1 MSEHSETPK
10 PAASALISGGR
21 RVQPAAPAAAANL
34 AAGSLS
40 RWVARRRQVLV
51 LVAVCLGQFMLQL
64 DTTIVNVALPSIA
77 RSLHASTSGL
87 QWVVDGYILALAS
100 LLLSSGRMGDR
111 SGHKRVYLAGLAVFA
126 LGSGLCALASTTGEL
141 VCFRVLQG
149 VGAAIELPA
158 TLALITGT
166 FPDARER
173 GRAVGL
179 WAGAGGL
186 SLVLGPVLGGLL
198 LRWLAWPAVF
208 LVNLPVALVA
218 AALVLAAVPGV
229 HEPRA
234 GRMDLPGQ
242 ALAAASLGLLAA
254 AAIQGGRHGFSETLP
269 ILLLVSGVLALVAF
283 LLVER
288 SRSEPM
294 LPLGYFRNGAYAAAN
309 VAGLIMG
316 FVMFSIL
323 FIFALYFQQVAGYSP
338 LEGGLSFIPLCG
350 AFAATGPL
358 IGRNIHRTGHWPP
371 MAGGLA
377 VIALGALLLS
387 RLGVHSGYG
396 AVWPAFLIIG
406 IGYGITSTPM
416 AAAVLGAVATDRAG
430 MASSTMNTARQIGG
444 VFGIAIL
451 GSLLP
456 AASRA
461 SDYAGRFTAGMH
473 DALIIAATCALT
485 GAALAANQI
494 RRQRR

>member
-1 MSEHSETPK
+1 MTGHLEHLVS
-10 PAASALISGGR
+10 
-21 RVQPAAPAAAANL
+21 
-34 AAGSLS
+34 
-40 RWVARRRQVLV
+40 RRRQLLV
-51 LVAVCLGQFMLQL
+51 LAAVCMGQFMLQL

-111 SGHKRVYLAGLAVFA
+111 SGHRRVYLAGLAIFA
-126 LGSGLCALASTTGEL
+126 LGSGLCALADSTGEL

-149 VGAAIELPA
+149 IGAAIELPP
-158 TLALITGT
+158 TLALITGA
-166 FPDARER
+166 FPRGRARA
-173 GRAVGL
+173 RAVGL
-179 WAGAGGL
+179 WAAAGGL
-186 SLVLGPVLGGLL
+186 SLVLGPVLGGVL
-198 LRWLAWPAVF
+198 LRVFAWPAVF
-208 LVNLPVALVA
+208 LVNLPVALA
-218 AALVLAAVPGV
+218 AALLVVVAVPAT
-229 HEPRA
+229 HEPHA
-234 GRMDLPGQ
+234 GRLDLPGQ
-242 ALAAASLGLLAA
+242 ALGASSLALLAA
-254 AAIQGGRHGFSETLP
+254 AAIQGGRHGIFTLLSV
-269 ILLLVSGVLALVAF
+269 LLLVSGVLTLAAF
-283 LLVER
+283 VLVEHLR
-288 SRSEPM
+288 AEPM
-294 LPLGYFRNGAYAAAN
+294 LPLSYFRDAAYATAN

-316 FVMFSIL
+316 FVMFSVL

-350 AFAATGPL
+350 AFAVTGPL
-358 IGRNIHRTGHWPP
+358 IGRNIHRTGQWPP
-371 MAGGLA
+371 MVGGLA
-377 VIALGALLLS
+377 LLVLGVLLLL

-416 AAAVLGAVATDRAG
+416 AAAVLGAVPLGRAG

-456 AASRA
+456 PASAA
-461 SDYAGRFTAGMH
+461 SDYAERFISGMH
-473 DALIIAATCALT
+473 DGLIVAAICALV

-494 RRQRR
+494 RRVA

>member
-1 MSEHSETPK
+1 MTEHAETPEL
-10 PAASALISGGR
+10 ATAGAL
-21 RVQPAAPAAAANL
+21 A
-34 AAGSLS
+34 
-40 RWVARRRQVLV
+40 RWVTRRRQVLV
-51 LVAVCLGQFMLQL
+51 LAAVCLGQFMLQL

-100 LLLSSGRMGDR
+100 LLLSSGRIGDR

-141 VCFRVLQG
+141 VCFRALQG

-158 TLALITGT
+158 TLALITVS

-186 SLVLGPVLGGLL
+186 SLVLGPVLGGVLL
-198 LRWLAWPAVF
+198 QWFAWPAVF

-218 AALVLAAVPGV
+218 AALVLAALPEA
-229 HEPRA
+229 HEPHV
-234 GRMDLPGQ
+234 GRMDLSGQ
-242 ALAAASLGLLAA
+242 ALAATSLGLLAA

-269 ILLLVSGVLALVAF
+269 ILLLLSGLLALVTF

-294 LPLGYFRNGAYAAAN
+294 LPLSYFRNGAYAAAN

-338 LEGGLSFIPLCG
+338 LQGGLSFIPLCG

-371 MAGGLA
+371 MVGGLA
-377 VIALGALLLS
+377 LIALGALLLS
-387 RLGVHSGYG
+387 RLGVHSGYE

-416 AAAVLGAVATDRAG
+416 AAAVLGAVPPDRAG
-430 MASSTMNTARQIGG
+430 MASSTMNTARQVGG

-461 SDYAGRFTAGMH
+461 SDYADRFTAGMH
-473 DALIIAATCALT
+473 EGLILAATCALI

-494 RRQRR
+494 RCQR

>member
-1 MSEHSETPK
+1 MTEHAEIPGL
-10 PAASALISGGR
+10 ASAGG
-21 RVQPAAPAAAANL
+21 
-34 AAGSLS
+34 LS
-40 RWVARRRQVLV
+40 RWVTPRRRVLV
-51 LVAVCLGQFMLQL
+51 LAAVCLGQFMLQL

-77 RSLHASTSGL
+77 RSLHATTSGL

-111 SGHKRVYLAGLAVFA
+111 SGHKRVYLAGLALFA

-149 VGAAIELPA
+149 IGAAIELPA
-158 TLALITGT
+158 TLALITAT
-166 FPDARER
+166 FPDTRER

-198 LRWLAWPAVF
+198 LRWFAWPAVF
-208 LVNLPVALVA
+208 LVNLPVAIVA
-218 AALVLAAVPGV
+218 GALVLVAVPDAGDR
-229 HEPRA
+229 HA

-254 AAIQGGRHGFSETLP
+254 AAIQGGRHGFSGTVP
-269 ILLLVSGVLALVAF
+269 ILFLLSGLLALVAF

-294 LPLGYFRNGAYAAAN
+294 LPLSYFLNGAYATAN

-338 LEGGLSFIPLCG
+338 LQSGLSFIPLCG
-350 AFAATGPL
+350 AFAAAGPL

-377 VIALGALLLS
+377 LIALGALLLL
-387 RLGVHSGYG
+387 RVGVHNDYE

-416 AAAVLGAVATDRAG
+416 AAAVLSCVPPDRAG

-456 AASRA
+456 AASGA
-461 SDYAGRFTAGMH
+461 SHYAELFTAGMH
-473 DALIIAATCALT
+473 DGLIVAAVCALI
-485 GAALAANQI
+485 GAVLAANQI
-494 RRQRR
+494 LGSRVRPRNP

>member
-1 MSEHSETPK
+1 MTRQ
-10 PAASALISGGR
+10 AAHHPEVIAR
-21 RVQPAAPAAAANL
+21 PRDRNAPSTNHVRL
-34 AAGSLS
+34 AAGANGSAGVLS
-40 RWVARRRQVLV
+40 RWVVRRRQPLV
-51 LVAVCLGQFMLQL
+51 LAAVCLGQFMLQL

-87 QWVVDGYILALAS
+87 QWIVDGYILALAS

-111 SGHKRVYLAGLAVFA
+111 SGHKRVYLAGLAIFA

-141 VCFRVLQG
+141 VGFRVLQG

-158 TLALITGT
+158 TLALITGV
-166 FPDARER
+166 FPQGRER
-173 GRAVGL
+173 ARAVGL

-186 SLVLGPVLGGLL
+186 SLVLGPVLGGVL
-198 LRWLAWPAVF
+198 LRTFAWPAVF

-218 AALVLAAVPGV
+218 AVLVLAAVPKT

-242 ALAAASLGLLAA
+242 AFGAASLGLLAA
-254 AAIQGGRHGFSETLP
+254 AAIQGGQSGFLTSVP
-269 ILLLVSGVLALVAF
+269 VLLLVSGLLAAGAF
-283 LLVER
+283 LLAGR
-288 SRSEPM
+288 SRPEPM
-294 LPLGYFRNGAYAAAN
+294 LPLSYFRDGAYATAN

-323 FIFALYFQQVAGYSP
+323 FIFALYFQQVSGDSP
-338 LEGGLSFIPLCG
+338 LDGGLSFIPLCG
-350 AFAATGPL
+350 AFALTGPL
-358 IGRNIHRTGHWPP
+358 VGRNIHRTGHWPP
-371 MAGGLA
+371 MAGGLTL
-377 VIALGALLLS
+377 IALGALLLS
-387 RLGVHSGYG
+387 RLGVHSGYS
-396 AVWPAFLIIG
+396 AVWPAFLTIG

-416 AAAVLGAVATDRAG
+416 AAAVLSAVPLGRAG

-456 AASRA
+456 AATGA
-461 SDYAGRFTAGMH
+461 GDYPERFISGMH
-473 DALIIAATCALT
+473 DGLIIAAICALI
-485 GAALAANQI
+485 GATLAANQT
-494 RRQRR
+494 RHHP

>member
-1 MSEHSETPK
+1 
-10 PAASALISGGR
+10 
-21 RVQPAAPAAAANL
+21 VQPAAPAAAANL

>member
-1 MSEHSETPK
+1 MTERAEK
-10 PAASALISGGR
+10 
-21 RVQPAAPAAAANL
+21 
-34 AAGSLS
+34 
-40 RWVARRRQVLV
+40 VLV
-51 LVAVCLGQFMLQL
+51 LAAVCLGQFMLQL

-111 SGHKRVYLAGLAVFA
+111 SGHKRVYLAGLALFA
-126 LGSGLCALASTTGEL
+126 LGSGLCALASSTGEL
-141 VCFRVLQG
+141 VAFRVLQG

-186 SLVLGPVLGGLL
+186 SLVLGPVLGGVL
-198 LRWLAWPAVF
+198 LRWFAWRAVF

-218 AALVLAAVPGV
+218 GALVLAAVPNA
-229 HEPRA
+229 HAPRA

-254 AAIQGGRHGFSETLP
+254 AAIQGGRHGFSETGP
-269 ILLLVSGVLALVAF
+269 ILFLLSGLLALVAF

-288 SRSEPM
+288 SRGEPM
-294 LPLGYFRNGAYAAAN
+294 LPLSYFRNGAYATAN
-309 VAGLIMG
+309 AAGLIMG

-338 LEGGLSFIPLCG
+338 LQGGLSFIPLCG
-350 AFAATGPL
+350 AFAIGGPL
-358 IGRNIHRTGHWPP
+358 IGRNIHRTGHWTP

-377 VIALGALLLS
+377 LIALGALLLS
-387 RLGVHSGYG
+387 RLGVHEGYE
-396 AVWPAFLIIG
+396 AVWPALLIIG
-406 IGYGITSTPM
+406 IGYGVTSTPM
-416 AAAVLGAVATDRAG
+416 AFAVLGAVAPDRAG

-456 AASRA
+456 AASPA
-461 SDYAGRFTAGMH
+461 SDYADRFAAGMH
-473 DALIIAATCALT
+473 DGLIVAATCALI

-494 RRQRR
+494 RCQR

>member
-1 MSEHSETPK
+1 MSERAETTK
-10 PAASALISGGR
+10 R
-21 RVQPAAPAAAANL
+21 AAPAARAN
-34 AAGSLS
+34 GSPGGLS
-40 RWVARRRQVLV
+40 RWVTNRRQVLV
-51 LVAVCLGQFMLQL
+51 LVAVCLGQFILQL

-77 RSLHASTSGL
+77 RSLHAPTNGL

-149 VGAAIELPA
+149 IGAAIELPA
-158 TLALITGT
+158 TLALITGS

-186 SLVLGPVLGGLL
+186 SLVVGPVLGGAL
-198 LRWLAWPAVF
+198 LRWFAWPAVF

-218 AALVLAAVPGV
+218 GVLVLAAVPNT
-229 HEPRA
+229 HERQV

-242 ALAAASLGLLAA
+242 ALAAASLSLLAA

-269 ILLLVSGVLALVAF
+269 ILLLASGLLTLAAF
-283 LLVER
+283 LFVER

-294 LPLGYFRNGAYAAAN
+294 LPLGYFRNGAYATAN
-309 VAGLIMG
+309 VAALIMG

-323 FIFALYFQQVAGYSP
+323 FIFALYFQEVAGDSP

-350 AFAATGPL
+350 AFAISGPL
-358 IGRNIHRTGHWPP
+358 IGRNIHRTGHWKP

-377 VIALGALLLS
+377 LLGLGALLLS
-387 RLGVHSGYG
+387 RLGVHSGYA
-396 AVWPAFLIIG
+396 AVWPAFLVIG

-416 AAAVLGAVATDRAG
+416 AAAVLGAVPSDRAG
-430 MASSTMNTARQIGG
+430 MASSTMNTGRQIGG
-444 VFGIAIL
+444 VFGIAVL

-456 AASRA
+456 AASGA
-461 SDYAGRFTAGMH
+461 SDYADQFVAGMH
-473 DALIIAATCALT
+473 DGLIVAATCALI

-494 RRQRR
+494 WRLR

>member
-1 MSEHSETPK
+1 MVTTQTG
-10 PAASALISGGR
+10 AAARVRASALSSW
-21 RVQPAAPAAAANL
+21 A
-34 AAGSLS
+34 S
-40 RWVARRRQVLV
+40 RRRQPLA
-51 LVAVCLGQFMLQL
+51 LTAVCMGQFMLQL

-87 QWVVDGYILALAS
+87 QWVIDGYILALAS
-100 LLLSSGRMGDR
+100 LLLSSGRIGDR
-111 SGHKRVYLAGLAVFA
+111 SGHKRVFLVGLGVFA

-149 VGAAIELPA
+149 IGAAIELPA
-158 TLALITGT
+158 TLALITAT
-166 FPDARER
+166 FPDGRER
-173 GRAVGL
+173 ARAVGI

-198 LRWLAWPAVF
+198 LRAFSWPAVF
-208 LVNLPVALVA
+208 LVNLPVALA
-218 AALVLAAVPGV
+218 AALVIAAVPET
-229 HEPRA
+229 HERSA

-242 ALAAASLGLLAA
+242 ALGAASLALLAA
-254 AAIQGGRHGFSETLP
+254 AAIQGGRHGFSTSLP
-269 ILLLVSGVLALVAF
+269 VALLASGTLALVGF

-288 SRSEPM
+288 LRPEPM
-294 LPLGYFRNGAYAAAN
+294 LPLGYFRNHAYAAAN

-316 FVMFSIL
+316 FVMFSLL

-338 LEGGLSFIPLCG
+338 LQGGLGFIPLCG
-350 AFAATGPL
+350 AFAITGPL

-371 MAGGLA
+371 MACGLA
-377 VIALGALLLS
+377 LIALGSLLLL
-387 RLGVHSGYG
+387 RLGAHSGYH

-416 AAAVLGAVATDRAG
+416 AAAVLGAVPPDRAG

-451 GSLLP
+451 GSMLP
-456 AASRA
+456 AASGA
-461 SDYAGRFTAGMH
+461 SDYAERFISGMH
-473 DALIIAATCALT
+473 DGLLAAAILALV
-485 GAALAANQI
+485 GAALAATQI
-494 RRQRR
+494 HRRSGVERA

>member
-1 MSEHSETPK
+1 LSGEKTINRTEQTVIV
-10 PAASALISGGR
+10 AEISG
-21 RVQPAAPAAAANL
+21 
-34 AAGSLS
+34 
-40 RWVARRRQVLV
+40 WVSRRRQPLV
-51 LVAVCLGQFMLQL
+51 VTAVCIGQFMLQL

-87 QWVVDGYILALAS
+87 QWVIDGYILALAS
-100 LLLSSGRMGDR
+100 LLLSSGRIGDR
-111 SGHKRVYLAGLAVFA
+111 SGHKRVFLAGLGVFA

-149 VGAAIELPA
+149 IGAAIELPA
-158 TLALITGT
+158 TLALITAT
-166 FPDARER
+166 FPDGRER
-173 GRAVGL
+173 ARAVGL

-198 LRWLAWPAVF
+198 LRAFTWPAVF
-208 LVNLPVALVA
+208 LVNLPVALA
-218 AALVLAAVPGV
+218 AAVLVVAAVP
-229 HEPRA
+229 ETQERSA
-234 GRMDLPGQ
+234 GRMDLRGQ
-242 ALAAASLGLLAA
+242 ALGAGSLALLAA
-254 AAIQGGRHGFSETLP
+254 AAIQGGRHGFSTSLP
-269 ILLLVSGVLALVAF
+269 LALLVSGMLALVAF

-288 SRSEPM
+288 LRPEPM
-294 LPLGYFRNGAYAAAN
+294 LPLGYFRNRAYATAN

-323 FIFALYFQQVAGYSP
+323 FIFALYFQQVAGDSP
-338 LEGGLSFIPLCG
+338 LRCGLSFIPLCG
-350 AFAATGPL
+350 AFAITGPL

-377 VIALGALLLS
+377 LIALGTLLLL
-387 RLGVHSGYG
+387 RLGAHSSYD
-396 AVWPAFLIIG
+396 AVAPAFLIIG

-416 AAAVLGAVATDRAG
+416 AAAVLGAVPPDRAG

-456 AASRA
+456 ASSGA
-461 SDYAGRFTAGMH
+461 SDYAQRFISGMH
-473 DALIIAATCALT
+473 NGLIIAAVCALV
-485 GAALAANQI
+485 GATLAATQI
-494 RRQRR
+494 HR

>member
-1 MSEHSETPK
+1 MTEHAEIPEL
-10 PAASALISGGR
+10 ASAR
-21 RVQPAAPAAAANL
+21 A
-34 AAGSLS
+34 LS
-40 RWVARRRQVLV
+40 RWVTRRRQVLV
-51 LVAVCLGQFMLQL
+51 LAAVCLGQFMLQL

-111 SGHKRVYLAGLAVFA
+111 SGHKRVYLAGLALFA
-126 LGSGLCALASTTGEL
+126 LGSALCALASTTGEL

-198 LRWLAWPAVF
+198 LRWFAWPAVF

-218 AALVLAAVPGV
+218 GALVLAAVPDADER
-229 HEPRA
+229 HA

-254 AAIQGGRHGFSETLP
+254 AAIQGGRHGFSGTVP
-269 ILLLVSGVLALVAF
+269 ILLLLSGLLALVAF

-294 LPLGYFRNGAYAAAN
+294 LPLSYFRNGAYATAN
-309 VAGLIMG
+309 AAGLIMG

-323 FIFALYFQQVAGYSP
+323 FIFALYFQQVVGYSP
-338 LEGGLSFIPLCG
+338 LESGLSFIPLCG

-377 VIALGALLLS
+377 LIAVGALLLL
-387 RLGVHSGYG
+387 RVGVHNDYE

-416 AAAVLGAVATDRAG
+416 AAVVLGGVPPDRAG

-456 AASRA
+456 AASGA
-461 SDYAGRFTAGMH
+461 SHYSELFTAGMH
-473 DALIIAATCALT
+473 DGLIIAAVCALI
-485 GAALAANQI
+485 GAVLAANQI
-494 RRQRR
+494 LGSRVRPRNP

>member
-1 MSEHSETPK
+1 
-10 PAASALISGGR
+10 
-21 RVQPAAPAAAANL
+21 
-34 AAGSLS
+34 
-40 RWVARRRQVLV
+40 VARRRQPLV
-51 LVAVCLGQFMLQL
+51 LAAVCLGQFMLQL

-77 RSLHASTSGL
+77 RSLHTSTSGL
-87 QWVVDGYILALAS
+87 QWIVDGYILALAS

-111 SGHKRVYLAGLAVFA
+111 SGHKRVYLAGLAIFA

-158 TLALITGT
+158 TLALITGV
-166 FPDARER
+166 FPQGRER
-173 GRAVGL
+173 ARAVGL

-186 SLVLGPVLGGLL
+186 SLVLGPVLGGVL
-198 LRWLAWPAVF
+198 LRAFAWPAVF

-218 AALVLAAVPGV
+218 AALVVAAVPKT
-229 HEPRA
+229 HEPQA

-242 ALAAASLGLLAA
+242 AFGAASLGLLAA
-254 AAIQGGRHGFSETLP
+254 AAIQGGQNGFFTSMP
-269 ILLLVSGVLALVAF
+269 VLLLVSGLLAVVAF

-288 SRSEPM
+288 SRPEPM
-294 LPLGYFRNGAYAAAN
+294 LPLSYFRDGAYAAAN

-323 FIFALYFQQVAGYSP
+323 FIFALYFQQVSGDSP
-338 LEGGLSFIPLCG
+338 LQGGLSFIPLCG
-350 AFAATGPL
+350 AFAVTGPL
-358 IGRNIHRTGHWPP
+358 VGRNIHRTGHWPP

-377 VIALGALLLS
+377 LIALGALILS
-387 RLGVHSGYG
+387 RLGVHSSYG

-416 AAAVLGAVATDRAG
+416 AAAVLGAVPLGRAG

-451 GSLLP
+451 GSPLP
-456 AASRA
+456 AASGA
-461 SDYAGRFTAGMH
+461 SDYAERFISGMH
-473 DALIIAATCALT
+473 DGLIIAAICALI
-485 GAALAANQI
+485 GATLAANQT
-494 RRQRR
+494 RRHT